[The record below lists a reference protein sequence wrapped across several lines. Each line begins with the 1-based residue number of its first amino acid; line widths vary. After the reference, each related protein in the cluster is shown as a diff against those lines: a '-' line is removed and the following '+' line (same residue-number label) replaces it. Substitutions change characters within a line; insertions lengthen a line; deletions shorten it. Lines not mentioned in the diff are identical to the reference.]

1 MADLIFSAVLS
12 SNGSCVT
19 TANDNGS
26 AVLDSR
32 HSSVE
37 SSLGSG
43 SEGLQLENTRG
54 SVPKYSLGLSDG
66 LLVGLDTVL
75 ANIQAHEAVRDALLV
90 CGVANLRV
98 GSELI
103 SGDVVDGEN
112 DLDVVGLGL
121 LHDLTDDLA
130 TGLVEQTVADL
141 DTLESLL
148 EGECHTTG
156 DDQAVD
162 LGEKVV
168 DQLDL
173 VRDLRASEDSEEGA
187 LGRFEGLGEV
197 FEFLLHEE
205 TGGLLGEVDT
215 DHGAVGT
222 VGSTESIVCIT
233 ISYWSIS
240 IQIWIKLLLTD
251 VDIAKGSKSLTELSN
266 LLLVGLDLVALFVLG
281 ATLLLGVEAQVLK
294 KDDLAARGL
303 VDGLLNVFADR
314 VIGEDDVAAEQ
325 FLQLGHNRLQTEL
338 GVLVAIGTAEVGH
351 QNNGLSAIV
360 DSILDRGQ
368 STNNT
373 LGVGYRGVVLLV
385 EGYVEVN
392 LQSNRVSVE
401 VNCMLQYQTH

>member
-1 MADLIFSAVLS
+1 MADLIFSAVRS
-12 SNGSCVT
+12 GNGSGVT
-19 TANDNGS
+19 TANDNSS
-26 AVLDSR
+26 AALDSR

-43 SEGLQLENTRG
+43 SEGLHFENTGG
-54 SVPKYSLGLSDG
+54 SVPEDSLGLGDG

-75 ANIQAHEAVRDALLV
+75 ANIQTHEAVRDALLV
-90 CGVANLRV
+90 CGVTNVRV

-103 SGDVVDGEN
+103 SGDVVDGKN
-112 DLDVVGLGL
+112 DLDVVGLSL
-121 LHDLTDDLA
+121 LHDFTDDLA
-130 TGLVEQTVADL
+130 TGLVEQTVSDL
-141 DTLESLL
+141 DTLKSLL

-156 DDQAVD
+156 NDQAVD

-173 VRDLRASEDSEEGA
+173 VRDLGASEDSEEGA

-205 TGGLLGEVDT
+205 TGGLLGKVDT

-222 VGSTESIVCIT
+222 VGGTEGIVCIT
-233 ISYWSIS
+233 ISYWSIF
-240 IQIWIKLLLTD
+240 IHIWIKLLLLTD
-251 VDIAKGSKSLTELSN
+251 VDITKSGKSLTELSN
-266 LLLVGLDLVALFVLG
+266 LLLVGLDLVALLVLG

-303 VDGLLNVFADR
+303 VDGLLNVFADTVLR
-314 VIGEDDVAAEQ
+314 ENDVAAEQ
-325 FLQLGHNRLQTEL
+325 FLQLGHNRLQAVF
-338 GVLVAIGTAEVGH
+338 GVLLAIGTAEVRH
-351 QNNGLSAIV
+351 QDNGLGAIV

-368 STNNT
+368 STDDT

-385 EGYVEVN
+385 KGDVEVN
-392 LQSNRVSVE
+392 LQNNCVSDQ
-401 VNCMLQYQTH
+401 VN